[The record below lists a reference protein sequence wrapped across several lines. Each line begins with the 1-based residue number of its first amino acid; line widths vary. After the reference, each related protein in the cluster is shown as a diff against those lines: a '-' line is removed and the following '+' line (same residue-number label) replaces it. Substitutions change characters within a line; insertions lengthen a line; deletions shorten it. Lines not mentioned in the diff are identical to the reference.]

1 MVNISPLIGMK
12 KEILVTVRDN
22 KIVVDV
28 RLRCARA

>member
-12 KEILVTVRDN
+12 KEILVTVLDN

-28 RLRCARA
+28 RLR